1 MEGRSALLVG
11 AEAKFSSLPRGPQ
24 APLQKSPPS
33 SPVGENLIFSKRKA
47 EENLALVWLSL
58 L

>member
-1 MEGRSALLVG
+1 MEGRSALMVG

-24 APLQKSPPS
+24 APLQRSPSP